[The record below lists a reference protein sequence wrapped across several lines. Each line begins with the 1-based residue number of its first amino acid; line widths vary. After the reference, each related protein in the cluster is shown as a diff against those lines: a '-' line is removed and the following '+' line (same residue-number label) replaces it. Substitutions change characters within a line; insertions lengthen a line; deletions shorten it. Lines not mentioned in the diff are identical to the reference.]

1 MKKNESNTARENS
14 NFSGMM
20 GVVMISVLFLVMG
33 GIMIFFPQ
41 VSVANFVYV
50 IGGFFLVGGAWEITR
65 YFLREEYRNIAN
77 FDFSIGVLALIAG
90 CVLILR
96 AEAAA
101 AFMYMI
107 FGVMVLVLG
116 VTLLQHTFALH
127 ALKSLGWVVTLVL
140 SVALV
145 LFSVAILLD
154 FNGMFSSGYLT
165 YYLLAASG
173 LLGILSLLCVG
184 LRIRHFERELM
195 LQKKRD
201 LDDDFFSYKDK
212 PAAALGTKPEETVI
226 DVRDREG
233 IEVKKEEAE
242 DKTAEPEKPGKEEDD
257 IFEDEGIVEEEKP
270 VKKSFKDRLIEKRA
284 RRKNQ
289 EPDDGVFEEE

>member
-1 MKKNESNTARENS
+1 MKKNESNTARENA

-41 VSVANFVYV
+41 INIANFVYV
-50 IGGFFLVGGAWEITR
+50 IGGFFLVGGAWEIAR
-65 YFLREEYRNIAN
+65 YFIREEYRNLAN

-116 VTLLQHTFALH
+116 VTLLQHTFALY
-127 ALKSLGWVVTLVL
+127 AMKSFGWVVMLIL

-154 FNGMFSSGYLT
+154 FNGMFSTGYLT

-173 LLGILSLLCVG
+173 LMGIISLFAVG
-184 LRIRHFERELM
+184 LRIRHFEHELAV
-195 LQKKRD
+195 QKKRD
-201 LDDDFFSYKDK
+201 LDEDFFQFRDS
-212 PAAALGTKPEETVI
+212 PAAGIGKKPEEHVI
-226 DVRDREG
+226 DVTEHEG
-233 IEVKKEEAE
+233 IEQKDESAE
-242 DKTAEPEKPGKEEDD
+242 QKDD
-257 IFEDEGIVEEEKP
+257 IFEDEGIVEEER
-270 VKKSFKDRLIEKRA
+270 VERSSLKDRLKA
-284 RRKNQ
+284 RRAKKKNQ
-289 EPDDGVFEEE
+289 EPDDGVFEDE